1 MPPSNMA
8 KIPLIGGATWQGKF
22 IEAQQTK
29 QTIMVKG
36 DAFKVVQI
44 FNDAIILA
52 RLSAQPVN
60 EKKTEADPG

>member
-1 MPPSNMA
+1 MA
-8 KIPLIGGATWQGKF
+8 KIPLIGGASWQGKF

-44 FNDAIILA
+44 FNDAIVLA
-52 RLSAQPVN
+52 RLEAQPSQN
-60 EKKTEADPG
+60 GQNSNDSQQT

>member
-1 MPPSNMA
+1 MA
-8 KIPLIGGATWQGKF
+8 KIPILGGKTWQGKF

-52 RLSAQPVN
+52 RLEAQPRPN
-60 EKKTEADPG
+60 GQSSSDSPQT